1 MDRLTREH
9 SRQLIGVALVAAA
22 LVVLLI
28 GYANLRDETEVALQ
42 MPYILT
48 AGAGALVL
56 TALGVAMLRS
66 QDDQS
71 ILERQAETESTLYE
85 LSQQVGYLTQLLET
99 AILPDG
105 SSTAQTPAKAR

>member
-1 MDRLTREH
+1 M
-9 SRQLIGVALVAAA
+9 
-22 LVVLLI
+22 VLHCDPELH
-28 GYANLRDETEVALQ
+28 GGGQ
-42 MPYILT
+42 S

-105 SSTAQTPAKAR
+105 SSPAPTPAKAR